1 MTFHWLGSLATANG
15 FPGKVINLAPRGA
28 DDLAFAWRMNTPGP
42 GVCVSVCAVVVTYHP
57 DPALLGQLIASL
69 VRQVGRVV
77 VVDNGSDSRVVS
89 SLVASFPGFALDLI
103 ENGINEGVS
112 VAQNRGIAHARAAGC
127 SHVMLFDQDSVPP
140 PGLVSGLLD
149 AAASAPGRS
158 VDEDVVVGP
167 CIADERLRIQMPFV
181 RVGVLGVKRIRCEE
195 HSNAVVPADFLIASG
210 VLIPLSVF
218 DKVGL
223 MDESLFIDNVDLEWC
238 FRARSRGVQLFGAC
252 GVRMAHSLGDRV
264 FRVGWYVVHYHKPVR
279 QYYMM
284 RNRLLLYRREYTPRG
299 WIVQDLLRVFVK
311 FVLFSLVFAPR
322 CRNVAMMLRG
332 AWHGLRGVTGPF
344 R

>member
-1 MTFHWLGSLATANG
+1 MGDVTLDSRL
-15 FPGKVINLAPRGA
+15 R
-28 DDLAFAWRMNTPGP
+28 D
-42 GVCVSVCAVVVTYHP
+42 VSAVVVTYNP
-57 DPALLGQLIASL
+57 DPSLLGLLVASL

-89 SLVASFPGFALDLI
+89 SLVASFPGFVLDLV
-103 ENGINEGVS
+103 ENGMNEGLAA
-112 VAQNRGIAHARAAGC
+112 AQNRGIAHARAAGC
-127 SHVMLFDQDSVPP
+127 SHVILFDQDSVPP
-140 PGLVSGLLD
+140 RGLVAGLLD
-149 AAASAPGRS
+149 AATLAAGQSAS
-158 VDEDVVVGP
+158 EYVVVGP
-167 CIADERLRIQMPFV
+167 CIADDRLGTRMPFV
-181 RVGVLGVKRIRCEE
+181 RVGVLGVERFHCEE
-195 HSNAVVPADFLIASG
+195 YSNAVVPADFLIASG
-210 VLIPLSVF
+210 VLIPLCVF

-238 FRARSRGVQLFGAC
+238 FRARSLGVQLFGAC
-252 GVRMAHSLGDRV
+252 GVRMAHSLGDQA
-264 FRVGWYVVHYHKPVR
+264 FRVGRHVVHYHKPVR

-322 CRNVAMMLRG
+322 RQNVAMMLRG
-332 AWHGLRGVTGPF
+332 VWHGLRGVTGAF